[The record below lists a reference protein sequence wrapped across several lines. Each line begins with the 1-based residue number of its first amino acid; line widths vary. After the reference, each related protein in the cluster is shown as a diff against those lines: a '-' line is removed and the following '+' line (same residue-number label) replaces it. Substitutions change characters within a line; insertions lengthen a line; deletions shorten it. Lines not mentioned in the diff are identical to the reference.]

1 MTDYIQVRVDKAE
14 KNKASQIF
22 ERLGLDIS
30 SAVRMFLKQTIQR
43 NTLPFSFDSTDDYDY
58 ISAMDNILAMQAE
71 AEKNNC
77 EEITLDEINKEIE
90 DYRNGK

>member
-1 MTDYIQVRVDKAE
+1 MTDYIQVRIDSNE
-14 KNKASQIF
+14 KNAAAKIF

-30 SAVRMFLKQTIQR
+30 TAIRIFIKRTIQK
-43 NTLPFSFDSTDDYDY
+43 NTLPFDLSEPNDYDY
-58 ISAMDNILAMQAE
+58 ISAMDNIYAMQAE

-77 EEITLDEINKEIE
+77 QGITLDEINKEIE